1 MTTTLFTEHMRAR
14 MPAVD
19 ADESTYPPAFA
30 AIADLLLNHATLH
43 VGSVEHRFTEIEF
56 YFKGRKHVD
65 KFTHGDPMQKK
76 FGHWYFHR
84 TGGEYRSGTYKG
96 LDIAFG
102 GDDAPG
108 GILIRGI
115 ERTAPPVTLIDGPCM
130 VVDHML
136 ALTQSPS
143 IPDLVAK
150 FDLTIDP
157 AKEGTSPVYVTH
169 YEAGHGKTV
178 YESPRVGLTLKRA
191 NTPDRHRF
199 IARNYRFLSEPE
211 RIKKGKLH
219 LIVALHRRGLSPTQ
233 IAAVTATKPSVIKG
247 YLDAYEEGRAKDPS
261 EYSSDLSTGDTCGLF
276 GACEKLHATT
286 A

>member
-1 MTTTLFTEHMRAR
+1 MSITAITEAMRAR

-19 ADESTYPPAFA
+19 ADEAAYPPAFA
-30 AIADLLLNHATLH
+30 SIADLLLNEATLH
-43 VGSVEHRFTEIEF
+43 VGGVEHRFTEIEF

-65 KFTHGDPMQKK
+65 KFTHGDPMQKR

-84 TGGEYRSGTYKG
+84 TGGEYRGGTYKG
-96 LDIAFG
+96 LDLAFG
-102 GDDAPG
+102 DDDAPA

-115 ERTAPPVTLIDGPCM
+115 ERTAAPATLIDGPCM

-150 FDLTIDP
+150 FDLSVNPSAD
-157 AKEGTSPVYVTH
+157 GSSPLYVTRR
-169 YEAGHGKTV
+169 AQPLGKTV
-178 YESPRVGLTLKRA
+178 YAMPRVGLTLKRA

-199 IARNYRFLSEPE
+199 IARDYRFLTEPD

-219 LIVALHRRGLSPTQ
+219 TIIGLHRRGNSVTSIGAL
-233 IAAVTATKPSVIKG
+233 TATRPAVVQG
-247 YLDAYEEGRAKDPS
+247 YIDAFEDGRAKEPGDFA
-261 EYSSDLSTGDTCGLF
+261 SDLSTSDTCALF
-276 GACEKLHATT
+276 GACEKLQPR
-286 A
+286 

>member
-1 MTTTLFTEHMRAR
+1 MSTPSLTESMRAR

-19 ADESTYPPAFA
+19 ADEAAYPPAFA
-30 AIADLLLNHATLH
+30 SIADLLLNHATLH
-43 VGSVEHRFTEIEF
+43 VGGVEHRFTEIEF

-65 KFTHGDPMQKK
+65 KFTHGDPMQKR

-96 LDIAFG
+96 LDLAFG
-102 GDDAPG
+102 DDDAPA

-115 ERTAPPVTLIDGPCM
+115 ERTEAPATLIDGPCM
-130 VVDHML
+130 VVDHIL

-150 FDLTIDP
+150 FDLSV
-157 AKEGTSPVYVTH
+157 TSSNGSSPLHV
-169 YEAGHGKTV
+169 APRAQPLGKTV
-178 YESPRVGLTLKRA
+178 YASPRVGLTLKRA

-199 IARNYRFLSEPE
+199 IARDYRFLTEPD

-219 LIVALHRRGLSPTQ
+219 TIIALHRRGHSIDSIGAL
-233 IAAVTATKPSVIKG
+233 TATRPSVIRG
-247 YLDAYEEGRAKDPS
+247 YVDAFEGGRAQEPGVFNQ
-261 EYSSDLSTGDTCGLF
+261 DLSTTDTCALF
-276 GACEKLHATT
+276 GACEKLHTS
-286 A
+286 